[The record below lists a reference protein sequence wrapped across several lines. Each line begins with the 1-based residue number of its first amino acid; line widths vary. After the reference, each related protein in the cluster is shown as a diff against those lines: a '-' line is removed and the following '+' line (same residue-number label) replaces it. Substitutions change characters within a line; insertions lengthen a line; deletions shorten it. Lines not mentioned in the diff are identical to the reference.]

1 MHKLTPIDLGFLI
14 TESHHSPKHVGSLQ
28 ILRLPRGKGPA
39 WLRKMLDELKQVPP
53 GFPFSHRLK
62 DAGLLQTTLLPDDR
76 FDIDYHVR
84 HSVLPK
90 PGSERQLVEM
100 VARLH
105 ANLLDRERPLWE
117 FHLIEGL
124 SDRRFAFYTKVH
136 HAIADGITFTRWF
149 VESGS
154 TSPKGRTHPVWQRD
168 ERPREAADVGGLAT
182 QILDGFRLLRD
193 GVKTTFDLS
202 TLGVRLLQ
210 QNVLERNRNAVLPLA
225 AKKTRLNVPT
235 GAARSLSI
243 CRFSLDEFGAIAR
256 AHGATINDLVMTLCD
271 LAVNRYLAER
281 GDPPAE
287 PLVAY
292 MPVNLRAEGADEGN
306 LITLLQVRLATQH
319 DDPLAALAQ
328 IREASLAT
336 RKLYGGLS
344 RSAVQLY
351 SLGVALLPLGLEL
364 TRLDDVLPPAI
375 NLVISN
381 VPGPR
386 RPMYFR
392 GAAVLEAYPV
402 TTLPPGVALN
412 MTVGSYAGKL
422 FFGLVGGRSALPDLH
437 RVTEHLEE
445 AYQAFTAVRTAGS
458 SPPAARR

>member
-1 MHKLTPIDLGFLI
+1 MHKLSPIDLGFLI
-14 TESHHSPKHVGSLQ
+14 TESHHSPKHVASLQ
-28 ILRLPRGKGPA
+28 ILQLPQGKGPA
-39 WLRKMLDELKQVPP
+39 WLRQMLDELKRVPP

-62 DAGLLQTTLLPDDR
+62 DASLLQTALVPDDR

-84 HSVLPK
+84 HSVLPH

-154 TSPKGRTHPVWQRD
+154 TSPRGGKTHPVWQRD
-168 ERPREAADVGGLAT
+168 EQPQEPEDEGGLVT
-182 QILDGFRLLRD
+182 QILAGFRLVRG
-193 GVKTTFDLS
+193 GVQTAVELS
-202 TLGVRLLQ
+202 ALGARLLQ
-210 QNVLERNRNAVLPLA
+210 KNVFERNRNAVLPLA

-235 GAARSLSI
+235 GAARALSI
-243 CRFSLDEFGAIAR
+243 GRFPLDEFAAIAK
-256 AHGATINDLVMTLCD
+256 AHGATVNDLVMTLCD
-271 LAVNRYLAER
+271 LAVHRYLAER
-281 GDPPAE
+281 GDPPVE
-287 PLVAY
+287 PLIAY
-292 MPVNLRAEGADEGN
+292 MPVNLRTEGADEGN
-306 LITLLQVRLATQH
+306 LITLLQVKLASEH

-328 IREASLAT
+328 IRKASKAT
-336 RKLYGGLS
+336 REIYGGVS

-351 SLGVALLPLGLEL
+351 SLGVALLPLGMEL
-364 TRLDDVLPPAI
+364 AHLDELLPPAI

-386 RPMYFR
+386 RQLYFR

-412 MTVGSYAGKL
+412 MTVCSYAGKL
-422 FFGLVGGRSALPDLH
+422 FFGLVGGRSALPDLY
-437 RVTEHLEE
+437 RVTEHLEA
-445 AYQAFTAVRTAGS
+445 AYRAFKQIKMGS
-458 SPPAARR
+458 E

>member
-1 MHKLTPIDLGFLI
+1 MHKLSPIDLGFLI
-14 TESHHSPKHVGSLQ
+14 TESHHSPKHVASLQ
-28 ILRLPRGKGPA
+28 ILQLPKGKGPA
-39 WLRKMLDELKQVPP
+39 WLRQMLDELKQVPP

-62 DAGLLQTTLLPDDR
+62 DARLLQTTLVPDDR

-84 HSVLPK
+84 HSVLPH
-90 PGSERQLVEM
+90 PGSERQLVDM
-100 VARLH
+100 VSRLH

-154 TSPKGRTHPVWQRD
+154 TSPGARGSRPVWQRD
-168 ERPREAADVGGLAT
+168 EQAAQQDGGSGLLGQVVGTVNLV
-182 QILDGFRLLRD
+182 RD
-193 GVKTTFDLS
+193 GVKTAFDL
-202 TLGVRLLQ
+202 TALGARLVQ
-210 QNVLERNRNAVLPLA
+210 KSVFERDRNAVLPLA

-235 GAARSLSI
+235 GAARSLSV
-243 CRFSLDEFGAIAR
+243 CRFPFDEFAAIAR
-256 AHGATINDLVMTLCD
+256 AHGATVNDLVMTLCD
-271 LAVNRYLAER
+271 LAVHRYLAER
-281 GDPPAE
+281 GDPPTE
-287 PLVAY
+287 PLIAY

-306 LITLLQVRLATQH
+306 VISLLQVRLASEH
-319 DDPLAALAQ
+319 NDPLAALAQ
-328 IREASLAT
+328 IRKASQST
-336 RKLYGGLS
+336 REIYGGVS

-351 SLGVALLPLGLEL
+351 SLAVALLPLGVALAGL
-364 TRLDDVLPPAI
+364 DRLLPPAI

-386 RPMYFR
+386 RQMYFR

-422 FFGLVGGRSALPDLH
+422 FFGLVSGRSALPDLH

-445 AYQAFTAVRTAGS
+445 AYREFQKLGTE
-458 SPPAARR
+458 